1 MKGISHVPKE
11 KEVPHIQKPNEI
23 SHHEEKGQM
32 GFTANAPEAMFKLY
46 EINVFINKKAQP
58 VKIAP

>member
-1 MKGISHVPKE
+1 
-11 KEVPHIQKPNEI
+11 
-23 SHHEEKGQM
+23 M
-32 GFTANAPEAMFKLY
+32 GFTADTPEAMYKIY